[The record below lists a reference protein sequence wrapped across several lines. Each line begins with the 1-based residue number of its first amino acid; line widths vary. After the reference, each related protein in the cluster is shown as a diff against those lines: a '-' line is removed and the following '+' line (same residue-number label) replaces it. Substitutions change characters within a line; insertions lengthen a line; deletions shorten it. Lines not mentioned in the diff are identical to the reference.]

1 MSVWVF
7 LAVGVPLIDDVKV
20 LGGYTFSY
28 SLRYLITITIVML
41 PVYFIIL
48 IKNYNRKFVTVDIRE
63 IKVGRILFY
72 FLWISIFLGLALY
85 YLQYGVP
92 PLLKASSVM
101 GNSSGI
107 YELRMG
113 ATYSDGYKSFKLY
126 FVELPLLCVLI
137 GHTLYLMRKLT
148 WSANVISIVLSLGV
162 SFLFLLKSDSA
173 IIILSLFVL
182 SMSLRPAGLKVAVL
196 AVVGFF
202 MILMS
207 SYFFYMGGV
216 GATEILTL
224 IVKRIVIPYAV
235 SLDYTITS
243 FPEIHPFFEGAAF
256 PNPGGIFD
264 FQPVYYSN
272 FLMQVIAGRADGTI
286 PAPSV
291 AFVYANFGYVGALFF
306 SAFMFSFFVFLYQ
319 IHQRSKNI
327 LMFVL
332 WLILSISVFRFNIQ
346 DPFSAF
352 QFYFFIA
359 SGFLLFIG
367 TLRNTGKIRS

>member
-1 MSVWVF
+1 M
-7 LAVGVPLIDDVKV
+7 
-20 LGGYTFSY
+20 
-28 SLRYLITITIVML
+28 
-41 PVYFIIL
+41 
-48 IKNYNRKFVTVDIRE
+48 
-63 IKVGRILFY
+63 
-72 FLWISIFLGLALY
+72 
-85 YLQYGVP
+85 
-92 PLLKASSVM
+92 
-101 GNSSGI
+101 
-107 YELRMG
+107 
-113 ATYSDGYKSFKLY
+113 
-126 FVELPLLCVLI
+126 
-137 GHTLYLMRKLT
+137 
-148 WSANVISIVLSLGV
+148 
-162 SFLFLLKSDSA
+162 
-173 IIILSLFVL
+173 
-182 SMSLRPAGLKVAVL
+182 
-196 AVVGFF
+196 
-202 MILMS
+202 
-207 SYFFYMGGV
+207 
-216 GATEILTL
+216 
-224 IVKRIVIPYAV
+224 
-235 SLDYTITS
+235 DYTITS

-306 SAFMFSFFVFLYQ
+306 SAFMFAFFVFLYQ